1 MAKNKKSKQDIFVS
15 IVVIAKVQTRNL
27 SSYISHLSKELISK
41 YENYEIIVIDNMAPL
56 EEVVEANGLLSQYPC
71 IRLIRLSRQFK
82 HDTAVFSGI
91 EAAIGDFVVVVDPML
106 DPVGEIA
113 KVIEMNKKFDIVQGV
128 SKMSIRGVLGTGMG
142 RDLFYWYNR
151 KYLGIDIPL
160 QSTYFIAL
168 SRRAVTALT
177 ASSRQDR
184 HVRHLLKII
193 GYSYKT
199 YNYMPLQ
206 DPNTQRSLRTS
217 VVQALE
223 IVSSYSTH
231 PLRFVTWLGFFAG
244 VANLLYAVYVVAVTL
259 LKQNV
264 QPGWTT
270 MSIQL
275 SVMFFILFTILVI
288 LSEYIGRI
296 LGESRRDPQ
305 YLIMDEQSS
314 TVSIADAERKNITK
328 E

>member
-1 MAKNKKSKQDIFVS
+1 MAKIKNGKQDIFVS
-15 IVVIAKVQTRNL
+15 IVVIAKVQTYNL
-27 SSYISHLSKELISK
+27 ASYISRLSKELLSK
-41 YENYEIIVIDNMAPL
+41 YENYEIIIIDNMAPI
-56 EEVVEANGLLSQYPC
+56 EEVAGANGLLSKYPC

-106 DPVGEIA
+106 DPVDEIA
-113 KVIEMNKKFDIVQGV
+113 KVVEMNKKSDIVQGV

-199 YNYMPLQ
+199 HNYMPLQ

-244 VANLLYAVYVVAVTL
+244 GVNLLYAVYVVAVTL

-296 LGESRRDPQ
+296 LGESRKDPQ

-314 TVSIADAERKNITK
+314 TVSFADAERKNITK